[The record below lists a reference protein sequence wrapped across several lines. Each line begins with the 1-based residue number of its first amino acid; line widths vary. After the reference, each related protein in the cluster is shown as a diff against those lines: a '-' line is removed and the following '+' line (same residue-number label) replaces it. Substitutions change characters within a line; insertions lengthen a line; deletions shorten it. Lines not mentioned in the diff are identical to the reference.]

1 MEKVTAVKMKF
12 GIWGLVC
19 GAVVIMFIGFNLG
32 GWSTT
37 RTTRDVAQNAV
48 MESYAAICVAQFMQE
63 PTADEEL
70 KAFSAL
76 SASQRYGYMEKG
88 GWNIMPGQE
97 TADAGVSRA
106 CISGIAMLVKN

>member
-1 MEKVTAVKMKF
+1 
-12 GIWGLVC
+12 
-19 GAVVIMFIGFNLG
+19 MFIGFNLG

-63 PTADEEL
+63 PTADEKL

-88 GWNIMPGQE
+88 GWDKMPGQE